1 MRQASRRF
9 RGSYC
14 SYVFIFFFTYF
25 AMSTFSSV
33 ISVYLTGIGKTA
45 TEMSLIVSSGGM
57 FSFVV
62 VPFVGYLCDCFRRH
76 TRLICAVLVLGMG
89 ALAFGFAFC
98 RQVWSL
104 FLLNG
109 LVMSLLNATMPVSE
123 RLASVCKF
131 RYGTLRVWGTLGYAA
146 GAQAA
151 GIAIQSFPSFV
162 LFSAVTAATVLSA
175 VGYLSAEDPTEHEPP
190 AAPAPPTAPAPLTDL
205 APQTDRREGRA
216 PLSSLLKNP
225 QFLLYL
231 VICFFCAGCSG
242 VNMTYAPML
251 LNKLGM
257 ATGAVG
263 TVLSLSTLVEIPI
276 ILFSNKFMDRFS
288 GKFLLVVMF
297 SIFIVQ
303 YLFYGLSD
311 SLWVVVA
318 AMVLLKAVASTLMMM
333 IILKVVRN
341 LVAPALTT
349 TGLSVVT
356 SVNNLGM
363 IALQNAGGVLVD
375 HTDIPT
381 MYLGMAGL
389 AALSLLL
396 SLFLKVRNDEKV
408 FG

>member
-1 MRQASRRF
+1 MSHSPHRF

-14 SYVFIFFFTYF
+14 SYVLIYFFAYF
-25 AMSTFSSV
+25 GMSTFSSV
-33 ISVYLTGIGKTA
+33 ISVYLTGIGKSA
-45 TEMSLIVSSGGM
+45 TEMSLIVSSGGI
-57 FSFVV
+57 FSFAV
-62 VPFVGYLCDCFRRH
+62 VPLVGYLCDRFRQY
-76 TRLICAVLVLGMG
+76 TRLISALLLLGMG
-89 ALAFGFAFC
+89 ALAFAFTWC

-109 LVMSLLNATMPVSE
+109 LVMSFLNATMPVSE
-123 RLASVCKF
+123 RLASVCKY

-162 LFSAVTAATVLSA
+162 LFSTVTVATVFA
-175 VGYLSAEDPTEHEPP
+175 AIGYLGAEDPTEH
-190 AAPAPPTAPAPLTDL
+190 TS
-205 APQTDRREGRA
+205 QTESASQTEHSKAHA

-231 VICFFCAGCSG
+231 LISFLCAGCSG
-242 VNMTYAPML
+242 VNMTYAPL
-251 LNKLGM
+251 RLNELGM

-263 TVLSLSTLVEIPI
+263 TVLSVSTLVEIPL

-288 GKFLLVVMF
+288 GKFLLAVTF

-303 YLFYGLSD
+303 YLFYGLSNR
-311 SLWVVVA
+311 LWVVVA
-318 AMVLLKAVASTLMMM
+318 AMILLKAVASTMMMM
-333 IILKVVRN
+333 IILKIVSN
-341 LVAPALTT
+341 LVSPKLTT

-356 SVNNLGM
+356 SMNNLGT

-389 AALSLLL
+389 AAAALLL
-396 SLFLKVRNDEKV
+396 SLFLKVGNDEKV